1 MAGKKEE
8 KKGKGM
14 DFTNMSVEEI
24 VAHREEVKT
33 LLSSLEDEYRK
44 ASITEASY
52 KELKEKNRKRL
63 DEVNTVLTDWGIKDD
78 NPLPTGITASAAS
91 PPTAATPAA
100 SAAATP
106 ASPAKPGQPSQPATA
121 SPVIQSTDP
130 ATAMQPPLPSAS
142 AARSVVT
149 EQPRAAPMQS
159 MAPDFGNQLQ
169 GMLTAS
175 LGMQKELLENKIAME
190 LEKINVQVSSLKES
204 KGASDERLQRVM
216 ETIGE
221 IRSTVMQ
228 REAALSKEEALV
240 KKIDDQVAT
249 IKPTEIAK
257 EFAKRDKPITDLAM
271 RADVLEDKVGLL
283 NENMSHV
290 QTLLRTIGGIEN
302 IAAMSKS
309 MTAKINLVEDYLQKI
324 DRMSDKVE
332 KIFMDMNKKMEDF
345 VLYKTKQETM
355 DDLVKDLM
363 KGIDSLT
370 VKTESFM
377 TKEDMNPV
385 RTELG
390 GLMTKL
396 DETKKILNMLVPIVQ
411 MKMPEKIEKLK
422 KERDD
427 ITVLLSTMEEQ
438 QKSGGLGQEEYLQT
452 RSANEKKLE
461 EINALISEEWN
472 RFQPAAPAAP
482 QPTTNQPAAA
492 TPPTAAPTTTPASQP
507 AAKAEKPDAKPEQP
521 SVETKKNDKP
531 GPLKAKKPAKAK
543 PANDGDNLLAEL
555 DDSFKRGLISEKA
568 YQRTKKM
575 LGV

>member
-1 MAGKKEE
+1 
-8 KKGKGM
+8 
-14 DFTNMSVEEI
+14 
-24 VAHREEVKT
+24 
-33 LLSSLEDEYRK
+33 
-44 ASITEASY
+44 
-52 KELKEKNRKRL
+52 
-63 DEVNTVLTDWGIKDD
+63 
-78 NPLPTGITASAAS
+78 
-91 PPTAATPAA
+91 
-100 SAAATP
+100 
-106 ASPAKPGQPSQPATA
+106 
-121 SPVIQSTDP
+121 
-130 ATAMQPPLPSAS
+130 
-142 AARSVVT
+142 
-149 EQPRAAPMQS
+149 
-159 MAPDFGNQLQ
+159 
-169 GMLTAS
+169 
-175 LGMQKELLENKIAME
+175 
-190 LEKINVQVSSLKES
+190 
-204 KGASDERLQRVM
+204 
-216 ETIGE
+216 
-221 IRSTVMQ
+221 
-228 REAALSKEEALV
+228 
-240 KKIDDQVAT
+240 
-249 IKPTEIAK
+249 
-257 EFAKRDKPITDLAM
+257 M

-396 DETKKILNMLVPIVQ
+396 DETKKVLNMLVPIVQ

>member
-1 MAGKKEE
+1 
-8 KKGKGM
+8 
-14 DFTNMSVEEI
+14 
-24 VAHREEVKT
+24 
-33 LLSSLEDEYRK
+33 
-44 ASITEASY
+44 
-52 KELKEKNRKRL
+52 
-63 DEVNTVLTDWGIKDD
+63 
-78 NPLPTGITASAAS
+78 
-91 PPTAATPAA
+91 
-100 SAAATP
+100 
-106 ASPAKPGQPSQPATA
+106 
-121 SPVIQSTDP
+121 
-130 ATAMQPPLPSAS
+130 
-142 AARSVVT
+142 
-149 EQPRAAPMQS
+149 MQS